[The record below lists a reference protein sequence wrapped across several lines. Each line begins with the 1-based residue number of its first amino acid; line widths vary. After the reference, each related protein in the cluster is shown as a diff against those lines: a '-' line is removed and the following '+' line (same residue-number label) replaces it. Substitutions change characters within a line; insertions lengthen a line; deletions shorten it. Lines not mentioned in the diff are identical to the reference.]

1 MKAYIDS
8 DVILDVLLGRDD
20 FLSESGQILHL
31 CETGKMTGCTTV
43 LAIANIYYILNR
55 YDTKNAR
62 KAINALREIFKVL
75 PVSDNEIGRS
85 LDSKF
90 KDFEDGVQNYTAE
103 NHDCNLIM
111 TRNKKDYTCS
121 RLKVLTPNEYLLI
134 IRRGA

>member
-20 FLSESGQILHL
+20 FLSESGQILNF
-31 CETGKMTGCTTV
+31 CETGEMTGCTTV

-55 YDTKNAR
+55 YDAKNAR

-111 TRNKKDYTCS
+111 TRNKKDYICS
-121 RLKVLTPNEYLLI
+121 RLKVLTPNEYLLV